1 MTPKGTESTPTRSV
15 SREPVRIDSGSSRIV
30 PILMFLFIGLGLLMI
45 LFNYTFEIWGAPS
58 SLYLLGGLGLILAG
72 IVTATQYR

>member
-1 MTPKGTESTPTRSV
+1 MK
-15 SREPVRIDSGSSRIV
+15 IDSGSSRIV
-30 PILMFLFIGLGLLMI
+30 PILMFLFIGLGLLLI